1 MPCAIFHQA
10 RIELEHR
17 RTLLAQGEF
26 GGRAR
31 AAQRRGHRARDRHLA
46 QARALQPLQDVLGR
60 LDPPLALALQDDLD
74 VVGEA
79 ADGVEAVTLTE
90 SLNPD
95 VLLLDEPFGA
105 LDAKVRKELRRW
117 LRRLHDD
124 SGRKVSLVGW
134 SLGGVY
140 ARLLATQY
148 PELVRSV
155 ITLGSPF
162 TGSPRA
168 TNAWRVYE
176 GVSGER
182 ADDHQRWQY
191 VRPKPPVPTTSI
203 YSRTDGVVAWRCS
216 LEAEGPQAENIEVIA
231 SHIGLGGHPAV
242 LYAVADRLAQPE
254 GVFKHFDRSGPFA
267 IAYAPP
273 EKCTILTSCPHPRGL
288 PERKK
293 RRQGAA
299 LSSSEETHG

>member
-1 MPCAIFHQA
+1 MAHADTLKPPSRLLFAL
-10 RIELEHR
+10 EL
-17 RTLLAQGEF
+17 
-26 GGRAR
+26 
-31 AAQRRGHRARDRHLA
+31 
-46 QARALQPLQDVLGR
+46 RALPELGGFVASLPLLTALAPRGDGHPVLVLPGLIASDMSTALLRRYLKSRGYDAHGWGLGR
-60 LDPPLALALQDDLD
+60 NLGPRAGIEQ
-74 VVGEA
+74 GM
-79 ADGVEAVTLTE
+79 VEL
-90 SLNPD
+90 
-95 VLLLDEPFGA
+95 
-105 LDAKVRKELRRW
+105 

-242 LYAVADRLAQPE
+242 LYAVADRLAQAE
-254 GVFKHFDRSGPFA
+254 GEWKPFN
-267 IAYAPP
+267 
-273 EKCTILTSCPHPRGL
+273 RGL
-288 PERKK
+288 LGPLVYPDPG
-293 RRQGAA
+293 RRD
-299 LSSSEETHG
+299 